1 MTLLRA
7 HESRCWRS
15 ARTYTSVS
23 TIIVRGEADV
33 AIESRQRFESWKEIA
48 TYLGR
53 NVRTVQRWERFE
65 GLPVHRHQHAKLG
78 SIYAYRHEIDAWRSQ
93 RRRELPKPAN
103 PLLPA
108 DGAEPGREIPLIARR
123 TAYAALPITLAVV
136 LVAFCGDIGGY
147 QRGDMVRLSRLSGRE
162 APLDVRLIAMPGD
175 RVRLSESG
183 VFVNGVSAG
192 GVSPEAWRTL
202 ADQRWEQ
209 TVPDGYFMV
218 VSGGTRHWGLVPA
231 QSVDSTR

>member
-1 MTLLRA
+1 LSPIEHADRPA
-7 HESRCWRS
+7 GEGREP
-15 ARTYTSVS
+15 YTSVS
-23 TIIVRGEADV
+23 SIVVRQEACMTG
-33 AIESRQRFESWKEIA
+33 ESRQRFESWKEIA

-65 GLPVHRHQHAKLG
+65 GLPVHRHQHARLG
-78 SIYAYRHEIDAWRSQ
+78 SVYAYRAEIDEWRSH
-93 RRRELPKPAN
+93 RRRELPETGDSAS
-103 PLLPA
+103 PA
-108 DGAEPGREIPLIARR
+108 DCAEPVPGIPIIARR
-123 TAYAALPITLAVV
+123 TAYAALPITLVV
-136 LVAFCGDIGGY
+136 LLVAFCADMGGY
-147 QRGDMVRLSRLSGRE
+147 QRGDLVRLTRLSGRE
-162 APLDVRLIAMPGD
+162 EPLDVRLIAMPGD

-231 QSVDSTR
+231 QSVDPQR